1 MTNEECKKLTELST
15 ELTKAVDE
23 KKYLYDKFDY
33 RKNSAFLF

>member
-23 KKYLYDKFDY
+23 KNIYMINK
-33 RKNSAFLF
+33 S